1 MDCSPPPVAWELLPP
16 PGEEMEGGAGVA
28 GGGGSRFRR
37 AEPSREPAMC
47 HQGLD
52 IYFAY
57 FNVRSLSR
65 ARQTLTGV
73 RVDVQLP
80 LFGIRSSVGKPLPQT
95 KLLLLIALC
104 LFS

>member
-1 MDCSPPPVAWELLPP
+1 MLLGVREPESWLMDCSPPPVAWELLPP

-52 IYFAY
+52 I
-57 FNVRSLSR
+57 LHI
-65 ARQTLTGV
+65 LM
-73 RVDVQLP
+73 
-80 LFGIRSSVGKPLPQT
+80 
-95 KLLLLIALC
+95 
-104 LFS
+104 